1 MKISDFFTPADV
13 VIDMRTSQK
22 QQVLQELAGK
32 ASAGLGLQADYVAS
46 ELLKREALGST
57 GMGSGVAIPH
67 ARLPMVKRPRGVL
80 ARLKPA
86 VDFDAIDGQPVD
98 LVFLLLLAAPPEPD
112 QLTAPGAGRAHVE
125 GSRNARSFAASQK
138 RAGSLRGDSRVK
150 ISRAQAVSFD
160 SFSSSVSWRIR
171 VS

>member
-1 MKISDFFTPADV
+1 MKISDFLTPADV

-22 QQVLQELAGK
+22 QPVLQELAGK

-112 QLTAPGAGRAHVE
+112 QLTALALVARTLKVPGMLDRLRQAKSAPDLYAAIAG
-125 GSRNARSFAASQK
+125 
-138 RAGSLRGDSRVK
+138 
-150 ISRAQAVSFD
+150 
-160 SFSSSVSWRIR
+160 
-171 VS
+171 